1 MGQLYASREIL
12 FNCKIFS
19 LQRQWSSL
27 WEEGVSGGELS
38 YQVECQDN
46 KMELERNYS
55 WNIFLLPYY
64 YNSVSS
70 SSPYSSLYFCLSR
83 VVRWSVTFC
92 LVFCDI
98 GSGVSVTL
106 MIPTFLEEWNS
117 KQLQMEKC
125 ETENLNPISWLVS
138 EINRNSLKVEIFHLN
153 IKSLFDRHQPYI
165 CPSSIGW

>member
-1 MGQLYASREIL
+1 MVISVGR
-12 FNCKIFS
+12 
-19 LQRQWSSL
+19 
-27 WEEGVSGGELS
+27 VSGGELS

-46 KMELERNYS
+46 KMEVERNYS

-106 MIPTFLEEWNS
+106 MIPTFLEE
-117 KQLQMEKC
+117 
-125 ETENLNPISWLVS
+125 
-138 EINRNSLKVEIFHLN
+138 
-153 IKSLFDRHQPYI
+153 
-165 CPSSIGW
+165 

>member
-46 KMELERNYS
+46 KMEVERNYS

-70 SSPYSSLYFCLSR
+70 SLARLTPVYTSVCQEWSGGQSPFVWCSVILVAGSL
-83 VVRWSVTFC
+83 
-92 LVFCDI
+92 
-98 GSGVSVTL
+98 
-106 MIPTFLEEWNS
+106 
-117 KQLQMEKC
+117 
-125 ETENLNPISWLVS
+125 
-138 EINRNSLKVEIFHLN
+138 SL
-153 IKSLFDRHQPYI
+153 
-165 CPSSIGW
+165 

>member
-46 KMELERNYS
+46 KMEVERNYS

-138 EINRNSLKVEIFHLN
+138 EINRHSLKVEIFHLN